1 MMFSYRNVLPAML
14 AMLLLLSLSGC
25 KQRQSSSALMTN
37 RKMPS
42 VVQVDGFKV
51 PVFPSAEEQLN
62 YTHSWFE
69 SLEEKKAALAAVAR
83 FFPKA
88 TEQNGAAALDL
99 AYLVLGRDYRLA
111 TTEKCKEAID
121 HYQQIIKEFHEFP
134 QICAKA
140 TWYIGWISCDLLGDC
155 PKGLMM
161 YRTVVNNYPDE
172 RLNLTPAVPWV
183 TFITPQSSADKKD
196 QTTANP
202 LWADLA
208 RIEII
213 RHADDASTAQKAFFE
228 IWNGDRN
235 KQVEGIA
242 LKLLLQR
249 NDLSQEIVPYAEAY
263 LRQTTVDTALQN
275 DIRSVLPRLH
285 PQGGGSR

>member
-1 MMFSYRNVLPAML
+1 MMFSYRNLLPAML
-14 AMLLLLSLSGC
+14 AMLMLLSLPGC
-25 KQRQSSSALMTN
+25 KQTQTSSVLMAN
-37 RKMPS
+37 RKTLS
-42 VVQVDGFKV
+42 VVQVGGFQV
-51 PVFPSAEEQLN
+51 PVFPTAEEQLN

-69 SLEEKKAALAAVAR
+69 SLEEKKAALVAVAR

-88 TEQNGAAALDL
+88 TEQKGAAALDL
-99 AYLVLGRDYRLA
+99 AYLTLGRDYRLA
-111 TTEKCKEAID
+111 TTENCKEAID
-121 HYQQIIKEFHEFP
+121 RYQQIVKEFHDLP

-140 TWYIGWISCDLLGDC
+140 TWYIGWISCDLLRDC
-155 PKGLMM
+155 RKGLTM

-172 RLNLTPAVPWV
+172 RLNLTPTVPWV
-183 TFITPQSSADKKD
+183 TFIIPKNSAVKED
-196 QTTANP
+196 QTTAIP

-213 RHADDASTAQKAFFE
+213 RHADTAATAEKAFFE

-249 NDLSQEIVPYAEAY
+249 PDLRRKIVPYAETY
-263 LRQTTVDTALQN
+263 LQQTSVDTALQN
-275 DIRSVLPRLH
+275 DIRSVLARLR
-285 PQGGGSR
+285 QQSEGGR